1 MTLELQFSSLAE
13 FLRMGAYTFHVW
25 SVYGLFVF
33 FMAYN
38 LYMPVWQRRQFVRR
52 ERARA
57 RRQRGA
63 ASAGGRSSPE
73 DPAA

>member
-1 MTLELQFSSLAE
+1 MTLELQFSSLVE

-38 LYMPVWQRRQFVRR
+38 LYMPVRQRRQFIRR

-63 ASAGGRSSPE
+63 ASAGRSSPD
-73 DPAA
+73 DPPA